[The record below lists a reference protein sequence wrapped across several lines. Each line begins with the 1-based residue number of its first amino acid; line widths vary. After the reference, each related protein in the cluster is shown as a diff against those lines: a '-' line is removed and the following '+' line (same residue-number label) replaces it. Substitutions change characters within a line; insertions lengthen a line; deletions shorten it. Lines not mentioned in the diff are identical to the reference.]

1 MGLQKGQIRLN
12 KFLTIR
18 KSINVFLND
27 QMRKKN
33 PSFSNKDE
41 IQDCFIYIYTINY
54 VCVCV
59 CFLDSSSI
67 MPALQQYGTSE
78 GLILDMIFSW
88 AQEWGFGR
96 TYLLFML

>member
-1 MGLQKGQIRLN
+1 MGLQKSQIQLN

-33 PSFSNKDE
+33 PLFSNKDE
-41 IQDCFIYIYTINY
+41 IQDCFIYILLI

-59 CFLDSSSI
+59 CVCAF
-67 MPALQQYGTSE
+67 
-78 GLILDMIFSW
+78 
-88 AQEWGFGR
+88 
-96 TYLLFML
+96 